1 MPTRKTPLLL
11 SLAGYVVATI
21 LIAWSPWLI
30 ISGSMVSSIL
40 LDNVLDAAG
49 YWLTLRIPDGIL
61 VPHDASNTLGFWL
74 CLCRDSRL
82 LTFLSGLA
90 RNGGFLWATLQ
101 HRGPALYIS
110 SIFCLGILS
119 YLAIGVGPVEF
130 TASVRAYTNATPDI
144 FSPRRGLFRVYAMT
158 DVPATSGMTI
168 GAAMARFL
176 QDKFGYT
183 CFRELGF

>member
-1 MPTRKTPLLL
+1 MPTRRTPLLL

-49 YWLTLRIPDGIL
+49 YWLTLR
-61 VPHDASNTLGFWL
+61 FWL

-90 RNGGFLWATLQ
+90 RNGDFLWATLQ

-119 YLAIGVGPVEF
+119 YLATGVGPVEV